1 MTIFEPPA
9 CTWCFILFVAAAP
22 SQSLNARYP
31 TPPVQSNVLRDI
43 WTKKQAD
50 AIQASNASTPALL
63 SYLGRNSSRS
73 LYLVPTDVPVY
84 WNKHAHAHSCHTH
97 RQALSKTCPELASR
111 NESDILERILAEMAV
126 SELVE
131 SIGGGQ
137 YETIADL
144 PKADFLYNIWW
155 VGNQSGEILSA
166 KSGNDC

>member
-1 MTIFEPPA
+1 MM
-9 CTWCFILFVAAAP
+9 ILFVAAVL
-22 SQSLNARYP
+22 SQSLKAHYS
-31 TPPVQSNVLRDI
+31 TPPVQSDVLRAI
-43 WTKKQAD
+43 WAKKQAD

-63 SYLGRNSSRS
+63 SYLGSNASRLQVTVS
-73 LYLVPTDVPVY
+73 CTCTVY
-84 WNKHAHAHSCHTH
+84 KHAHAQSWHTR

-144 PKADFLYNIWW
+144 PKTDFLYNLWW
-155 VGNQSGEILSA
+155 VWNGSGEILGA
-166 KSGNDC
+166 KS